1 MTHKNA
7 PGFDPAR
14 MAADERIVARGFSRK
29 LSSAA
34 DALHFSGKAVA
45 AYCCAQG
52 PETPMV

>member
-1 MTHKNA
+1 
-7 PGFDPAR
+7 

-29 LSSAA
+29 LSSTA

-45 AYCCAQG
+45 AYCFAQG

>member
-1 MTHKNA
+1 
-7 PGFDPAR
+7 
-14 MAADERIVARGFSRK
+14 MAADERIVARGYSRK

-34 DALHFSGKAVA
+34 DALHFSGKAGA